1 MKQLAIEK
9 LTKELQDF
17 KGGQAETYLA
27 PFIKKTLA
35 DFCMQDEEF
44 AQAVVQS
51 DKTLSQCVAEVAK
64 DASKT
69 KAISDIEAYRRAVQF
84 YFPGADI
91 AFSMQINLSASVEK
105 QSEQKINLSLD
116 DLLDL

>member
-1 MKQLAIEK
+1 MKQKAIEK
-9 LTKELQDF
+9 LNKERKEF
-17 KGGQAETYLA
+17 NGGQVEIYLCPYIQKA
-27 PFIKKTLA
+27 LS
-35 DFCMQDEEF
+35 DFCVQDEEF

-51 DKTLSQCVAEVAK
+51 GKTLTECVKEISK

-91 AFSMQINLSASVEK
+91 AFSMSINLCASVEK
-105 QSEQKINLSLD
+105 PTINLSLD